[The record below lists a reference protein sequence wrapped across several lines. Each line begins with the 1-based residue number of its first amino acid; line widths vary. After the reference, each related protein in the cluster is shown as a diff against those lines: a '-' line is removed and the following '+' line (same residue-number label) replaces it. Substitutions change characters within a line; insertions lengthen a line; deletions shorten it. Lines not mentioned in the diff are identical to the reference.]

1 MKFLTQVRH
10 NYAPN
15 SILLG
20 MEEGGREGRDRL
32 KIKVNE
38 IKQSEHRYNYAPN
51 SNLLGIEEGL
61 KRD

>member
-20 MEEGGREGRDRL
+20 MEEGGREGRARL
-32 KIKVNE
+32 KIKANE
-38 IKQSEHRYNYAPN
+38 MKHVEHRYNDAPN
-51 SNLLGIEEGL
+51 SNLLGIEEGG
-61 KRD
+61 RD